1 MNIKQKG
8 NDLLL
13 KFSIKKDMRPEWIC
27 FTIYYV
33 EKNRYTIKNIT
44 TNNEFP
50 PKNLEKHTHTFKL
63 WFSFQKK
70 KLKTKTKYSI

>member
-1 MNIKQKG
+1 MN
-8 NDLLL
+8 LLY
-13 KFSIKKDMRPEWIC
+13 
-27 FTIYYV
+27 YYV

-44 TNNEFP
+44 TNHEFP

-70 KLKTKTKYSI
+70 KQLLSIVLNIQRWIKHDPLLSETHSFTGKARK